1 MTNHQF
7 SQIAFVTSSR
17 YSKNTVNT
25 FFLIHK
31 YTSITL
37 MAAKQVEKT
46 KKMKLEGKE
55 YDMQSSENT
64 YC

>member
-1 MTNHQF
+1 
-7 SQIAFVTSSR
+7 
-17 YSKNTVNT
+17 
-25 FFLIHK
+25 
-31 YTSITL
+31 